1 MHVLHRPHLLHAV
14 AITAACAALAI
25 VLTLLLAGTLNDL
38 TSTSASGS
46 PTPNAEPRP
55 LDLDRCGMESE
66 PVHEPL
72 RSPAASHG
80 RQAPSQTRR
89 CRRRSLVMTGGGQ
102 VDPYAELDVSRDASS
117 EEIRRA
123 YRQVARRHHPDV
135 NQDPGGAERFAAAA
149 RAYEILSDPVA
160 RARYDNRLHRPVPI
174 RRSSRPR
181 PAVGRRAVLELTD
194 RGPLTSRTSL
204 SHSPTPTVAAS

>member
-1 MHVLHRPHLLHAV
+1 
-14 AITAACAALAI
+14 
-25 VLTLLLAGTLNDL
+25 
-38 TSTSASGS
+38 
-46 PTPNAEPRP
+46 
-55 LDLDRCGMESE
+55 
-66 PVHEPL
+66 
-72 RSPAASHG
+72 
-80 RQAPSQTRR
+80 
-89 CRRRSLVMTGGGQ
+89 MTGGGQ

-149 RAYEILSDPVA
+149 RAYEILSDPAA
-160 RARYDNRLHRPVPI
+160 RARYDDRFSRHVPI

-194 RGPLTSRTSL
+194 REAAHLAHLPLTLTDAHGGRIVVPAGTGDGDQL
-204 SHSPTPTVAAS
+204 MLRDRGQLIVLRVHVHERLDSP